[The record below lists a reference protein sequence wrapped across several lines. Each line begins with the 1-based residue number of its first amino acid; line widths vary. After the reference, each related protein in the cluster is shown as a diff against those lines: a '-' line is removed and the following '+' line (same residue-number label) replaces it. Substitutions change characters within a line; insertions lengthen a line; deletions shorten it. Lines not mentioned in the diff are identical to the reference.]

1 MRGRVGAGGVTQ
13 PVVRHA
19 RHQAHA
25 TRVAADDRVRRL
37 GAAAVGT
44 TTAAHLEER
53 VSELLRRSVVD
64 DRVDARV
71 EVRQTVPQDAHRL
84 RHVININDMLT
95 AHLSNTRIRGGRGDA
110 LYKSTVDID
119 IDIDM
124 VTSIKSRF
132 DFDTTGVRRPF
143 DCLSLRSQ

>member
-84 RHVININDMLT
+84 RHVININDM
-95 AHLSNTRIRGGRGDA
+95 
-110 LYKSTVDID
+110 
-119 IDIDM
+119 